1 MVRKQRM
8 RIAVI
13 GAGVSGVAAA
23 KCILDKGLDPVV
35 FEQGTVLGGIWR
47 YDEALPDGGGPAY
60 RGLRTN
66 TSKQTT
72 AFSDFPFPAQL
83 PDYPPR
89 VDMLRYLDDYADH
102 FGVRPL
108 IRFRTEVVRVTPDRD
123 GRWSVESRSA
133 ECSHTEMFDAV
144 LVCSG
149 VFRDPI
155 QPLIKGAA
163 TFRGATLHS
172 RDYTVPERFAGQTVL
187 VVGSGSSATDAA
199 VEISGVAG
207 HVYMSVRGI
216 TPSVPPKPSS
226 AGRFKTWSERLLPK
240 RVRARLARH
249 ARLVWSRRFQL
260 RRPEGPD
267 APFILGT
274 PPFVPSEKLREP
286 LAAGAVTLKPGI
298 AYLDGDSV
306 VFTDG
311 SRTRVDTI
319 VFATG
324 YALSFPFL
332 DPAIRPEAKDGL
344 DLYRL
349 VFPPEW
355 PTLAFIG
362 MFRVSGPAPPVA
374 EMQARWAVDVVRE
387 AIRLPKPTTMHA
399 AIATRRA
406 LIART
411 GSNPYR
417 LNAEA
422 YQDLLAAEIGA
433 LPRLWRH
440 HSLWRAILA
449 GPPLAAQYRL
459 DGPNRWSGAALA
471 VSDNQ
476 QTPSPPTLGPGEPVV
491 AAPRTEQA

>member
-1 MVRKQRM
+1 MVRKQRI

-23 KCILDKGLDPVV
+23 KCILDKGLEPVV
-35 FEQGTVLGGIWR
+35 FEQGAALGGIWR
-47 YDEALPDGGGPAY
+47 YDETLPDGGGPAY

-72 AFSDFPFPAQL
+72 AFSDFPFPAHL

-89 VDMLRYLDDYADH
+89 AEMLRYLDDYADH

-108 IRFRTEVVRVTPDRD
+108 IRFQTEVVNVAPAGD
-123 GRWSVESRSA
+123 GRWTVESRSA
-133 ECSHTEMFDAV
+133 EGGRTEVFDAV

-149 VFRDPI
+149 VFRDPVLPI
-155 QPLIKGAA
+155 VRGAA

-172 RDYTVPERFAGQTVL
+172 RDYTVPARFAGQTVL

-199 VEISGVAG
+199 VEISGVAR
-207 HVYMSVRGI
+207 HVCMSVRGM
-216 TPSVPPKPSS
+216 TPLGSPGSLRSS
-226 AGRFKTWSERLLPK
+226 RFKRWSERVRPK
-240 RVRARLARH
+240 LVRDRLMRH

-260 RRPEGPD
+260 RGPEGPD
-267 APFILGT
+267 APFVLGT
-274 PPFVPSEKLREP
+274 PPFTPSEKLREP
-286 LAAGAVTLKPGI
+286 LATGAVTIKPGI

-306 VFTDG
+306 IFTDG

-332 DPAIRPEAKDGL
+332 DPAARPEAKDGL

-349 VFPPEW
+349 IFPPDW
-355 PTLAFIG
+355 PTLAFVG

-374 EMQARWAVDVVRE
+374 EMQARWAVEVVRNE
-387 AIRLPKPTTMHA
+387 IGLPPPTAMRAMIA
-399 AIATRRA
+399 ARRA

-411 GSNPYR
+411 ASNPYR

-422 YQDLLAAEIGA
+422 YQDLLVAEIGA

-440 HSLWRAILA
+440 PSLWRAILA

-459 DGPNRWSGAALA
+459 DGPGRWSGAAQA
-471 VSDNQ
+471 VRKNQ
-476 QTPSPPTLGPGEPVV
+476 QTQSLPTSGAGAPIV
-491 AAPRTEQA
+491 AMPKTEQA